1 MCGIAG
7 IFYLGQAGSITP
19 TAATTAALARMNQA
33 QVHRGPDDEGLWLS
47 ADGRVALGQ
56 RRLAIIDLSPAG
68 HQPMANEDGSI
79 WLTYNGEIYNFQEL
93 RRELEALGHT
103 FRSHT
108 DTEVVLHAHEQWG
121 VDAFPRF
128 RGMFAFALW
137 DGPRQTL
144 YLVKDRFGIKPLY
157 YYLDREKLVF
167 ASETRALAASGLF
180 PRELN
185 PAALIAFLLWGSVPV
200 PLTTIKGVQ
209 SLPAGHYLVLRQ
221 GRVRLERYYDLWT
234 DGGEPP
240 DPCQPDNLRA
250 LLAET
255 VGLHLISDA
264 PLGVFLSGGIDSSSL
279 VALAALARQDRLTTL
294 SINFEEAEFSEEP
307 YQRLVAEKY
316 HTDHRV
322 LTLTRRRFLED
333 LPRALAAMDQPSI
346 DGLNTWFVSRLA
358 REAGLKAVL
367 SGTGGDELF
376 CGYPHFQRAGL
387 LTRLAA
393 LGSLFRG
400 LDGVL
405 PPLPGRLRKLP
416 FLALHRNLGWYGAI
430 RGLFTPMEVAR
441 LTGAAYGEVMAVAD
455 SLAPEPPPRSPVDLL
470 SRYELNFYLQNQLLK
485 DTDVMSMA
493 HSLETR
499 VPFLDPVLVQTVL
512 GSPPAARVNGR
523 VPKVLLTGALGDLL
537 PPEIVYRPKMTFT
550 FPFATWLRN
559 WPSWKAALHGPLNR
573 QAGAAILNDYHSGRL
588 SWSRP
593 WALLVAQTMET
604 AAPLNAVAAIP

>member
-1 MCGIAG
+1 MCGISG
-7 IFYLGQAGSITP
+7 IFYLGHAEANRPVADTI
-19 TAATTAALARMNQA
+19 AALARMNQA
-33 QVHRGPDDEGLWLS
+33 QVHRGPDNEGLWLS

-68 HQPMANEDGSI
+68 HQPMVNEDGSVC
-79 WLTYNGEIYNFQEL
+79 LTSNGEIYNFQEL
-93 RRELEALGHT
+93 RRELKALGHA

-108 DTEVVLHAHEQWG
+108 DTEVVIHAYEQWG
-121 VDAFPRF
+121 VDAFLRF
-128 RGMFAFALW
+128 RGMFTFALW

-157 YYLDREKLVF
+157 YYLDQEKLVF

-180 PRELN
+180 PQESN
-185 PAALIAFLLWGSVPV
+185 PPALIAFLLWGSVPV
-200 PLTTIKGVQ
+200 PLTTLKGVQ
-209 SLPAGHYLVLRQ
+209 SLPAGHYLVLHQ

-240 DPCQPDNLRA
+240 DPCRPDDLRA

-307 YQRLVAEKY
+307 YQRLVVEKY

-367 SGTGGDELF
+367 SGTGGDEVF

-393 LGSLFRG
+393 LGPLFRG
-400 LDGVL
+400 LDGAL

-416 FLALHRNLGWYGAI
+416 FLALHRRLGWYGAV
-430 RGLFTPMEVAR
+430 RGLFTPLEVAR

-455 SLAPEPPPRSPVDLL
+455 SLAPDPPPRPPVDLL

-493 HSLETR
+493 HGLETR
-499 VPFLDPVLVQTVL
+499 VPFLDPVLVETVL
-512 GSPPAARVNGR
+512 GSPPASRVNGR
-523 VPKVLLTGALGDLL
+523 VPKVLLTEALGDLL
-537 PPEIVYRPKMTFT
+537 PREIVHRPKMTFT
-550 FPFATWLRN
+550 FPFEPWLRD
-559 WPSWKAALHGPLNR
+559 WPGWEAALHGPLNR
-573 QAGAAILNDYHSGRL
+573 QAVAAIVNDYHAGRL

-593 WALLVAQTMET
+593 WALLLLQKMET
-604 AAPLNAVAAIP
+604 DAPQKAAIVIP